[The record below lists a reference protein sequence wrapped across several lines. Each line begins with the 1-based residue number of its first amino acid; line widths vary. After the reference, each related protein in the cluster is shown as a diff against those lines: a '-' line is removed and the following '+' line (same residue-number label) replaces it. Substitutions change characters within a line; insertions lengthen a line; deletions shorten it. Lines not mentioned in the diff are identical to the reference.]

1 MFLLSIFTYVLP
13 LPLPALYRGV
23 YLSTTHMG
31 QLTDLLRANLKQLAQ
46 SDARLLRDLED
57 ALKEARQLKRL
68 K

>member
-1 MFLLSIFTYVLP
+1 
-13 LPLPALYRGV
+13 
-23 YLSTTHMG
+23 MG
-31 QLTDLLRANLKQLAQ
+31 QLTDLLRANLRELAQ

>member
-1 MFLLSIFTYVLP
+1 MPRFYPCPYLLYIG
-13 LPLPALYRGV
+13 AV
-23 YLSTTHMG
+23 YLPTTHMG
-31 QLTDLLRANLKQLAQ
+31 QLTDLLRANLRQLAQ

>member
-1 MFLLSIFTYVLP
+1 
-13 LPLPALYRGV
+13 
-23 YLSTTHMG
+23 MG
-31 QLTDLLRANLKQLAQ
+31 QLSDLLRSNLKPLAQ